1 MDDKLKRI
9 LKNIVDKCDGI
20 TFYYV
25 ELDGALCS
33 IYKRDEQYLI
43 DIQNYGSQVNVDKI
57 RNVTFDDDVF
67 FATFE
72 DENGFIRGLNIVKDM
87 SSQQIIE
94 ELA

>member
-1 MDDKLKRI
+1 MDDKLKQI

-20 TFYYV
+20 TFYHV

-43 DIQNYGSQVNVDKI
+43 DIQNYGSQVDVDKI
-57 RNVTFDDDVF
+57 HNVTFDDDVF

-72 DENGFIRGLNIVKDM
+72 DEHGFTRGVNIMKDM
-87 SSQQIIE
+87 SPQQIIE